1 MNKLI
6 LRKAKLVSILD
17 EHRLLLE
24 DLKSAELLQAT
35 YSPNISRYPE
45 LTVGASYLIVVS
57 PHAPLIGRLIYS
69 EKGYDLDYSY
79 L

>member
-6 LRKAKLVSILD
+6 LRKAKLVQVLD
-17 EHRLLLE
+17 EGRLLLE
-24 DLKSAELLQAT
+24 DYKSGELLFVT
-35 YSPNISRYPE
+35 YSAHIRQYPE
-45 LTVGASYLIVVS
+45 LKPGTVYLVVAS
-57 PHAPLIGRLIYS
+57 PHDPLRGRLIYS